1 MVMNK
6 LLGVLVLTLL
16 LNACTKET
24 EVTIDTVIVN
34 MSGYKVTYTAYGV
47 HASDVL
53 YENPVVISIDNG
65 EQATERRS
73 GMGGAN
79 VFPNSSDSVHI
90 VFDNMKIVKYNQEI
104 DPEDTRSPYSGEG
117 YTFKKIGENHSQYTY
132 TITEENYNNAS
143 AIVKAEE

>member
-1 MVMNK
+1 MKK
-6 LLGVLVLTLL
+6 LLGLFVLTLL

-24 EVTIDTVIVN
+24 EVTIDTIIVN
-34 MSGYKVTYTAYGV
+34 MSGCKVTYTAYGV

-53 YENPVVISIDNG
+53 YENPVIISIENG

-90 VFDNMKIVKYNQEI
+90 IFDSVKILKYTQEI

-132 TITEENYNNAS
+132 TITEEDYN
-143 AIVKAEE
+143 KAVPIGID

>member
-1 MVMNK
+1 MNK
-6 LLGVLVLTLL
+6 LLSLLVLSLL

-34 MSGYKVTYTAYGV
+34 MSGYKVTYTACEV

-53 YENPVVISIDNG
+53 YEDPIIISIENG

-73 GMGGAN
+73 GMGDAN
-79 VFPNSSDSVHI
+79 IFPDSSDSVHI
-90 VFDNMKIVKYNQEI
+90 VFDNIKILKYNQEI

-117 YTFKKIGENHSQYTY
+117 YKFKKLEK
-132 TITEENYNNAS
+132 ITLS
-143 AIVKAEE
+143 TPTPSPKKTSTMQLS